1 MEKFAEDRFHKAKN
15 FLGDGDS
22 MILNYCQANTTP
34 AHPVQQ
40 ELMKETLATYKEAR
54 GMGAPACLALNA
66 AFIRSNNAKKV
77 LDIGVLTGASALAAA
92 LAFPNKK

>member
-1 MEKFAEDRFHKAKN
+1 
-15 FLGDGDS
+15 

-66 AFIRSNNAKKV
+66 AFALLGLLLSH
-77 LDIGVLTGASALAAA
+77 LDIVVDVV
-92 LAFPNKK
+92 